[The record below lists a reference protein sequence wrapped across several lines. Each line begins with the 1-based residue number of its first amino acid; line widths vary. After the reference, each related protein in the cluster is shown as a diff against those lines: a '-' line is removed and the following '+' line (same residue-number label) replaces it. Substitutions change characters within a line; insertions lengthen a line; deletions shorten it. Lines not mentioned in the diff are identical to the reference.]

1 MNRLRYLNPYHLVW
15 LLAMI
20 CCSCDIKDDLPLPY
34 TKAEITE
41 FEVEG
46 QCDETGLGKAEAV
59 IDKER
64 RVVEAYVNDGVDL
77 SQLHIERLAVS
88 GDATVTIGGTDITFK
103 PSSMLLPTL
112 DFTHDVVLTL
122 NTYHKF
128 EWKIRVKQVIAREIE
143 VENQVGKPVI
153 DDVNHNVVIYVAP
166 TQRLSQI
173 KVLKMKLGGPHGTVT
188 PDPTGQVLDF
198 TRRRQFTVTNPIAQW
213 NEKWDVYVYNAEKNT
228 SATANVF
235 PFASR
240 AYVSGDIMNGTMP
253 VVEYRKQGDEEWLT
267 LASDQIVT
275 TSTTYEAEI
284 TGLVP
289 GSDYECQV
297 TAGGTTSSI
306 QRFTTYPAIALENGS
321 FDNWHIEGS
330 GKQALYNPWAEGGTR
345 FWDTGNRG
353 ATTVGSSNSTY
364 VSEGGRTYANLQ
376 SKYIVIKFAA
386 GNIFTGQ
393 YLKTDGTNGVLS
405 FGRPFE
411 SFPTHLKFDYKFHS
425 SIINKGGGKWDD
437 SYSKY
442 ISQSMYD
449 QLRGQPDS
457 CQVFVAL
464 IGNQDEEQY
473 EGVTYPYIIRTRPSE
488 LHLFNTRSD
497 NVIGYAQLTQGN
509 DVNDWK
515 TETLTIQYRRHD
527 RVPKY
532 IVVVASSSKYGDY
545 FVGGDETLLQ
555 LDNVELLYK

>member
-1 MNRLRYLNPYHLVW
+1 MSRLRYLHPCRIVW
-15 LLAMI
+15 LLAII
-20 CCSCDIKDDLPLPY
+20 CCSCIKDDLPLPY
-34 TKAEITE
+34 TKAEITG

-46 QCDETGLGKAEAV
+46 QCDETGLGKADAV
-59 IDKER
+59 IDKEHR
-64 RVVEAYVNDGVDL
+64 LIEAYVNDEVDIK
-77 SQLHIERLAVS
+77 SLHIVRMEVS
-88 GDATVTIGGTDITFK
+88 GDATVSIGGTDITFK
-103 PSSMLLPTL
+103 PSNMLLPTL
-112 DFTHDVVLTL
+112 DFSNEVVFTL

-128 EWKIRVKQVIAREIE
+128 EWKVRVKQVIAREVE
-143 VENQVGKPVI
+143 VENQVGKAVI

-166 TQRLSQI
+166 TQRLSEV
-173 KVLKMKLGGPHGTVT
+173 KVFKMTLGGPHGTVT
-188 PDPTGQVLDF
+188 PDPTGQVVDF
-198 TRRRQFTVTNPIAQW
+198 TRRRQYTVTNPASDG

-228 SATANVF
+228 TTTANVY

-240 AYVSGDIMNGTMP
+240 AYVSGDIMNGTSP
-253 VVEYRKQGDEEWLT
+253 VVEYRKQGEENWQT
-267 LASDQIVT
+267 LSADRIT
-275 TSTTYEAEI
+275 ITSTSYEAEI
-284 TGLVP
+284 VGLTP
-289 GSDYECQV
+289 GTDYECQV
-297 TAGGTTSSI
+297 QAGGTTSSI
-306 QRFTTYPAIALENGS
+306 QRFTTYPAIALENGG
-321 FDNWHIEGS
+321 FDNWSIEGS
-330 GKQALYNPWAEGGTR
+330 GKQALYNPWGEGAER

-364 VSEGGRTYANLQ
+364 VTEGGRTYANLQ

-405 FGRPFE
+405 FGRPFQ
-411 SFPTHLKFDYKFHS
+411 SFPTHLQFDYKFHS

-437 SYSKY
+437 SYGKY

-464 IGNQDEEQY
+464 IGDQAEEQY

-488 LHLFNTRSD
+488 LHLFDTRSD

-509 DVNDWK
+509 DVSEWK

-555 LDNVELLYK
+555 LDNMKLLYQ